1 MSYES
6 CTSSTHNSQFITH
19 QSLLIFSSDS
29 SGKSNG
35 RLWHFYQSRPFR
47 EVHACNDSVACVY
60 QFHCMWWPQ
69 KVVNA
74 SRIVV
79 TTSKKVVSTG
89 WKKFIFG
96 VAMACSIWIF
106 VRSVAWKLYKITSLD
121 FATATPKINFF
132 HLHDWILY
140 TTDFSFVNWLHR
152 LHWFFVSRRLRR
164 IRRGRQARA

>member
-1 MSYES
+1 MRLPWLWVMSRELRVKAFWFFHQTAPANLTDGFGIFIRAVRFVRYIHAMILLHV
-6 CTSSTHNSQFITH
+6 CTNFIV
-19 QSLLIFSSDS
+19 
-29 SGKSNG
+29 SGDRK
-35 RLWHFYQSRPFR
+35 
-47 EVHACNDSVACVY
+47 
-60 QFHCMWWPQ
+60 

-96 VAMACSIWIF
+96 VAMACSTWIF
-106 VRSVAWKLYKITSLD
+106 VRSVAWKLYKIPSLD

-152 LHWFFVSRRLRR
+152 LSW
-164 IRRGRQARA
+164 